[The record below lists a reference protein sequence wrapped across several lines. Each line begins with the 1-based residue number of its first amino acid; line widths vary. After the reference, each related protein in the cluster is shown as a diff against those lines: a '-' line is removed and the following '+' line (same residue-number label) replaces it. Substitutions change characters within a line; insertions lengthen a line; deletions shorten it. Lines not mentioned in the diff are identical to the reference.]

1 MLLLLCIKSL
11 YVSGLVW
18 DLHLNF
24 PPVLSSDVAIRTVVI
39 TQPCDGYSLALSC
52 GSENVLILISLL
64 SLMMFLVVLDDF
76 LFFFGCATRLLGS
89 QFPTQKLNSGH
100 GSENPES

>member
-76 LFFFGCATRLLGS
+76 LFFFWLCHTA
-89 QFPTQKLNSGH
+89 SGIS
-100 GSENPES
+100 GPYPEIELRSWQ